1 MAVLSVVFLD
11 GERPGRQVVPYRTRL
26 VVDRSTRAPSAPD
39 RPGSVPRTQ
48 RGRRGRATAASQTVT
63 AARAPMDGS
72 GAGRRVGSAHR
83 VRARGAGGV
92 RRRTAGGHG
101 GGGARCGGGGG
112 GLGPA

>member
-39 RPGSVPRTQ
+39 RPGSIPRTQ

-72 GAGRRVGSAHR
+72 WAGRRGGSAR
-83 VRARGAGGV
+83 LVRAGWSGGV
-92 RRRTAGGHG
+92 RTRAWAGQEG
-101 GGGARCGGGGG
+101 G
-112 GLGPA
+112 